1 MYLLFLL
8 LLMLV
13 FTICFSIIFSK
24 RKNNNTLSS
33 EKLTDDVE
41 VIDNIDKN
49 DENVI
54 VDEDII

>member
-8 LLMLV
+8 LLMIV
-13 FTICFSIIFSK
+13 CTVCFSIIIGK
-24 RKNNNTLSS
+24 RKNNGTLSD

-41 VIDNIDKN
+41 VIDNIKEN
-49 DENVI
+49 DNEII

>member
-1 MYLLFLL
+1 MYILFLL
-8 LLMLV
+8 LLMIIV
-13 FTICFSIIFSK
+13 TVCFSIIIGK
-24 RKNNNTLSS
+24 RKNNGTLSS
-33 EKLTDDVE
+33 EKLTDDVD

>member
-13 FTICFSIIFSK
+13 FTVCFSIIISK
-24 RKNNNTLSS
+24 RKNNSTLSS
-33 EKLTDDVE
+33 EKLTDDVK